1 MPVSKISIYA
11 MGQVAMYPQKELRQL
26 QQLKQKYR
34 KEFDKNPENERRLNQ
49 IKKLR
54 HNYERSQSMFI
65 SIQQAGLNNSAEDI
79 NKIISHLLDMGE
91 LVSLETRV
99 NYPSEIEGS
108 RGRLRILSTWVIL
121 PNETKYLST
130 IKLVPMLGA

>member
-1 MPVSKISIYA
+1 MPISKISIYA
-11 MGQVAMYPQKELRQL
+11 MGRVAMYPQEELRQL
-26 QQLKQKYR
+26 QQLKQGSR

-121 PNETKYLST
+121 PDETKYLST

>member
-11 MGQVAMYPQKELRQL
+11 MGKVAMYPQEELRQL
-26 QQLKQKYR
+26 QQLKQKAR

-54 HNYERSQSMFI
+54 HNYERSQSMFVA
-65 SIQQAGLNNSAEDI
+65 IQQVGLTNSAEDI
-79 NKIISHLLDMGE
+79 NKIISHLLDIGE
-91 LVSLETRV
+91 QVTLEGRV
-99 NYPSEIEGS
+99 DYPSEIEGS
-108 RGRLRILSTWVIL
+108 MGRLRILSTWVIL
-121 PNETKYLST
+121 PDETKYLST

>member
-1 MPVSKISIYA
+1 
-11 MGQVAMYPQKELRQL
+11 MYPQEELRQL
-26 QQLKQKYR
+26 QQLKQRSR

-54 HNYERSQSMFI
+54 HNYERSQSMFV

-79 NKIISHLLDMGE
+79 NKIISHLLDIGE
-91 LVSLETRV
+91 LVPLETRV
-99 NYPSEIEGS
+99 DYPSEIEGS
-108 RGRLRILSTWVIL
+108 RGRLRLLSTWVIL
-121 PNETKYLST
+121 PDDTKYLST

>member
-1 MPVSKISIYA
+1 
-11 MGQVAMYPQKELRQL
+11 
-26 QQLKQKYR
+26 LKQKAR

-54 HNYERSQSMFI
+54 HNYERSQSMFV
-65 SIQQAGLNNSAEDI
+65 SIQQVGLTNSAEDI
-79 NKIISHLLDMGE
+79 NKIISHLLDLGE
-91 LVSLETRV
+91 LVTLEGRV
-99 NYPSEIEGS
+99 DYPSEIEGL

-121 PNETKYLST
+121 PDETKYLST

>member
-1 MPVSKISIYA
+1 
-11 MGQVAMYPQKELRQL
+11 
-26 QQLKQKYR
+26 
-34 KEFDKNPENERRLNQ
+34 
-49 IKKLR
+49 
-54 HNYERSQSMFI
+54 
-65 SIQQAGLNNSAEDI
+65 
-79 NKIISHLLDMGE
+79 MGE

>member
-1 MPVSKISIYA
+1 
-11 MGQVAMYPQKELRQL
+11 MGQVAMYPQEELRQL
-26 QQLKQKYR
+26 QQLKQESR
-34 KEFDKNPENERRLNQ
+34 KEFDKNLENEHRLNQ

-65 SIQQAGLNNSAEDI
+65 SIQQVGLTNSAEYI
-79 NKIISHLLDMGE
+79 KKIISHLLDIGE
-91 LVSLETRV
+91 QVTLESRV
-99 NYPSEIEGS
+99 DYPSKIEGS

-121 PNETKYLST
+121 PDETKYLST

>member
-1 MPVSKISIYA
+1 VPISKVSIYA
-11 MGQVAMYPQKELRQL
+11 MGKIAMYPQEELRQL
-26 QQLKQKYR
+26 QQLKQKAR

-54 HNYERSQSMFI
+54 HNYERSQSMFVA
-65 SIQQAGLNNSAEDI
+65 IQQVGLTNSAEDI
-79 NKIISHLLDMGE
+79 NKIISHLLHIGE
-91 LVSLETRV
+91 IVNLETRA

-121 PNETKYLST
+121 PDKTKYLST